1 MEPGPKDGGDEVGD
15 GDGDN
20 DDDCDGDGCGD
31 GGDGDGGGLIMYPR
45 CWWPAP
51 NTSWVGSPSALSI
64 QDIFDHDDHLMM
76 IIIMMMGANYD
87 DNITVNI
94 IMIKMRWAANLY
106 PQEKDDFLE
115 NTKLAL
121 IPPINFVNYIDN
133 LFLGFHSM
141 FISVRWMR
149 MGVGDLRGNSFV
161 NYFCFPAQIIE
172 IEGPSN
178 LREKFILLGKNMFA
192 VIQ

>member
-1 MEPGPKDGGDEVGD
+1 MGWT
-15 GDGDN
+15 
-20 DDDCDGDGCGD
+20 
-31 GGDGDGGGLIMYPR
+31 L
-45 CWWPAP
+45 
-51 NTSWVGSPSALSI
+51 GSVQLSGKGS
-64 QDIFDHDDHLMM
+64 L
-76 IIIMMMGANYD
+76 
-87 DNITVNI
+87 
-94 IMIKMRWAANLY
+94 R